1 MWSCESMTVS
11 QTLRAQPALVL
22 FVAILVAKLA
32 LLAYDPTVRLFFG
45 DSASYIHS
53 ALTGWVPPDRSYLY
67 GQLFRATALPAH
79 SMFVLALVQSLF
91 GAIAAVFLFA
101 ILRTNF
107 DAPAA
112 LAAALAIL
120 YAVEPAQLF
129 YERMVM
135 AESVGTLCLVV
146 MFAAGFA
153 YLRRPHWLWPVLWSA
168 AGILAVAFRLSDLP
182 VVLGFA
188 ILPVL
193 AGAMSTARQL
203 PARRTAAHVLVAIVA
218 TIGFHDAY
226 RHWYAWMSGSPRA
239 DYIADTGYF
248 RLGLVA
254 PLVTHEEI
262 VRAGLPADL
271 LDHVGPDL
279 RDPRMR
285 EAQIWEPNGLI
296 AMVRDAG
303 QGGGNKIA
311 RKLSSYAVRG
321 DPYGIFRMSWATLRD
336 YFDPTV
342 VRARMLD
349 DVGSRPASADLT
361 DKLRRCCDYDTR
373 VLEAEPNPIA
383 RYFQAST
390 PWLTACYFGLL
401 PLALAML
408 AAQWRKVRSA
418 ALLLAATSIGMVAA
432 QTLFSHIVSFRY
444 LHPFPFMVLLCAG
457 ALASAFRGRVSSV
470 QANVSGGRVPV
481 ATDRQATASRGD
493 RE

>member
-1 MWSCESMTVS
+1 MTVS
-11 QTLRAQPALVL
+11 QALRAHPALVL

-67 GQLFRATALPAH
+67 GQLFRATALSAH

-107 DAPAA
+107 GASTT

-120 YAVEPAQLF
+120 YAVGPAQLF

-135 AESVGTLCLVV
+135 AESAGTLSLVV

-153 YLRRPHWLWPVLWSA
+153 YLRRPHWLWPILWA
-168 AGILAVAFRLSDLP
+168 VAGILAVAFRLSDLP

-193 AGAMSTARQL
+193 AGAASAAPRL
-203 PARRTAAHVLVAIVA
+203 PARRTAAYLLVAIVA
-218 TIGFHDAY
+218 TAALHNAY
-226 RHWYAWMSGSPRA
+226 RHWYAWLSDTPRA

-254 PLVTHEEI
+254 PLVTRDEV

-271 LDHVGPDL
+271 LDRVGPNL

-285 EAQIWEPNGLI
+285 EAQVWEPDGLI
-296 AMVRDAG
+296 ALVREAG
-303 QGGGNKIA
+303 NGFGNRAA

-321 DPYGIFRMSWATLRD
+321 DPYGIFRMSWSTLRD

-361 DKLRRCCDYDTR
+361 EKLRRCCDYDTR

-383 RYFQAST
+383 RYFEAST

-401 PLALAML
+401 PLALVML
-408 AAQWRKVRSA
+408 AAQWRRARSA

-444 LHPFPFMVLLCAG
+444 LHPFPFVVLLCVG
-457 ALASAFRGRVSSV
+457 ALASAFRGGVSSV
-470 QANVSGGRVPV
+470 QANVSGDRVPV